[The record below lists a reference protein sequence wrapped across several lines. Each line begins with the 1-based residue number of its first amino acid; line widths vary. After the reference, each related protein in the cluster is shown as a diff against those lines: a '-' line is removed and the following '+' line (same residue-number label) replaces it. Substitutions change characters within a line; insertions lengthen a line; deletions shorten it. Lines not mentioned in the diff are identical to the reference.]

1 MMNYQEILLDVKSIK
16 LSDSNRDIIRAA
28 LIAYKNMA
36 VYQTRTDEYIE
47 IQALEIDEI
56 LEKIK
61 D

>member
-1 MMNYQEILLDVKSIK
+1 MNYQEILLDVKSVK

>member
-1 MMNYQEILLDVKSIK
+1 MNYQEILLDVKSIK

-36 VYQTRTDEYIE
+36 VYQTRTDESIE

>member
-1 MMNYQEILLDVKSIK
+1 MMNYQEILLDVKSVK

>member
-1 MMNYQEILLDVKSIK
+1 MINEDIFLDVKSIK

-56 LEKIK
+56 LEKIEE
-61 D
+61 

>member
-1 MMNYQEILLDVKSIK
+1 MINEDILLDVKSIK
-16 LSDSNRDIIRAA
+16 LSDSNRDIIRDA

>member
-1 MMNYQEILLDVKSIK
+1 MINEDILLDVKSIK

>member
-1 MMNYQEILLDVKSIK
+1 MNYQEILLDVKSIK